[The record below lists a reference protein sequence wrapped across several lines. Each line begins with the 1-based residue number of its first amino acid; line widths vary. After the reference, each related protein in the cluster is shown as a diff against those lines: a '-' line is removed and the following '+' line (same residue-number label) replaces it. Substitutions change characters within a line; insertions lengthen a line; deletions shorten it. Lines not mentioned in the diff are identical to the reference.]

1 MTKFYVTNG
10 QFRILCYNSSSD
22 PIIAC
27 VNAIKTRGFKE
38 STEIP
43 SDFFEFTFFIV
54 NEHGFSDSNTSSYID
69 LGEVLDMLDEITL
82 SGEYK
87 SKLSPDNVDN
97 YFNGEFPETGIE

>member
-43 SDFFEFTFFIV
+43 SDFLSLPFL
-54 NEHGFSDSNTSSYID
+54 SSMNTVFQTAI
-69 LGEVLDMLDEITL
+69 LLAI
-82 SGEYK
+82 
-87 SKLSPDNVDN
+87 
-97 YFNGEFPETGIE
+97 